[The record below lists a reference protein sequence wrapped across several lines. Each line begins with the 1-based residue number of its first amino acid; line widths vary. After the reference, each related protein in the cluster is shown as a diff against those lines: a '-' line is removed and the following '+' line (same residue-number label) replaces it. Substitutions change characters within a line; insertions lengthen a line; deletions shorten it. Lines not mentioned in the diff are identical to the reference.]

1 MRKIITGLL
10 VLAICG
16 AAWVELVEAADPA
29 ASDQSNQIPS
39 SSAPSP
45 GAQGGPAGAPS
56 GQGEPGACCKAG
68 DTTPPTELVAKVPLG
83 QLHSPYPD
91 YAKLAKDD
99 PDLVKQFRLPGC
111 NECHGGTG
119 GGGFCPALT
128 QGVWLWGNTD
138 DVLFRLVTLG
148 SAALEKQGFN
158 RYQYGTVHGP
168 MPGMG
173 MTIATSD
180 QLWKIIAFIRS
191 INPPGTNPPE
201 KVVFGKDARVAQSI
215 TALADQIAELGA
227 PKIEGK
233 EAVGGKDAPALYF
246 GSTKMNNNLD
256 AVHKVAEEGGEGM
269 AASLFVKGE
278 GDEYIRVATTLPKAL
293 GSVLGGPAFDSI
305 SAGKPYYGE
314 APILGIP
321 SIAGYE
327 PIKDASGAIIGV
339 YGVGYKK

>member
-1 MRKIITGLL
+1 L

-16 AAWVELVEAADPA
+16 AAWVELVKAADPA
-29 ASDQSNQIPS
+29 ASDQSNQILP

-45 GAQGGPAGAPS
+45 GAQGGPASAS
-56 GQGEPGACCKAG
+56 LGQGEADACCKAG
-68 DTTPPTELVAKVPLG
+68 DTTPPTELVAKVPPG
-83 QLHSPYPD
+83 QPHSPYPD

-148 SAALEKQGFN
+148 SAELEKSGFL

-168 MPGMG
+168 MPPMG
-173 MTIATSD
+173 MTIPTSD

-191 INPPGTNPPE
+191 INRLGTNPPE

-215 TALADQIAELGA
+215 TALANQIEELGT

-233 EAVGGKDAPALYF
+233 EAVGGKDAFALYF
-246 GSTKMNNNLD
+246 GSTKMNNNL
-256 AVHKVAEEGGEGM
+256 AVVHKVAEEGDEGM
-269 AASLFVKGE
+269 AASLF
-278 GDEYIRVATTLPKAL
+278 
-293 GSVLGGPAFDSI
+293 S
-305 SAGKPYYGE
+305 
-314 APILGIP
+314 
-321 SIAGYE
+321 
-327 PIKDASGAIIGV
+327 
-339 YGVGYKK
+339 